1 MDLTGKIAIV
11 TGPAKGIG
19 RATAEALLQKGALV
33 AGWGRTAPE
42 GLDHERFQFFEC
54 DVRDEHDVAEALT
67 NTQRELGPEIHVLVN
82 NAGVGV
88 MGDVDGFDSADW
100 QLMFETN
107 VNGPFFCTR
116 AVLPQMKKQ
125 QAGHIVN
132 VASLAGT
139 VGTEGMAGYCATKF
153 ALRGFSEALFKEL
166 RPDGIRVTC
175 IMPGSVETNFNGG
188 HPGAQP
194 NPHKMQPEDIAAAIV
209 HALEAS
215 AATMVSEIQLR
226 PAQVKKK

>member
-1 MDLTGKIAIV
+1 MDLSGKIAIV

-54 DVRDEHDVAEALT
+54 DVRDEHDVAEAFT

-139 VGTEGMAGYCATKF
+139 VGTEGMAGYCATKY
-153 ALRGFSEALFKEL
+153 ALRGFSDALFKEL

-175 IMPGSVETNFNGG
+175 VMPGSVETNFNGG
-188 HPGAQP
+188 QPGAQP
-194 NPHKMQPEDIAAAIV
+194 NPYKMQPADVADAIV

-215 AATMVSEIQLR
+215 AAIMVSEIQLR
-226 PAQVKKK
+226 PAQVKK

>member
-19 RATAEALLQKGALV
+19 RATTEALLQKGALV

-215 AATMVSEIQLR
+215 AATMISEIQLR